1 VGQEVNLEEWDNGYK
16 HKDEHEWMNMGK
28 FNNGEFREMGN
39 G

>member
-1 VGQEVNLEEWDNGYK
+1 MDE